1 MEALNLKKLRSR
13 LVFAYFVVVLLFLI
27 GCSTPTYIY
36 REVPYYVPAIHDTIP
51 LVADTVYA
59 PTDSNAYWEGNVED
73 SLKNVIGWLKVYYN
87 RRIAEMKLNPK
98 MDTVYV
104 SIENSKYLMIT
115 GFLERLITTFFSA
128 MPFYWQILLII
139 LLIAMLFVFYK
150 LWKIK

>member
-1 MEALNLKKLRSR
+1 MKGLA
-13 LVFAYFVVVLLFLI
+13 FIVVLLLF
-27 GCSTPTYIY
+27 GCSSTPVIVET
-36 REVPYYVPAIHDTIP
+36 PYPVFIPGVHDTIY
-51 LVADTVYA
+51 LEQDTIYA

-73 SLKNVIGWLKVYYN
+73 SLKNAIGWLKVYYN
-87 RRIAEMKLNPK
+87 RRIAELKLEAK
-98 MDTVYV
+98 MDTVYI

-115 GFLERLITTFFSA
+115 GFLERIITTFFSA